1 MDDKYLKTIIFIMRD
16 KITKKPIV
24 ITHFQGFEDEEE
36 ANDFSNFLRTQFTYD
51 YDYEPNKTIH

>member
-1 MDDKYLKTIIFIMRD
+1 MRD

-36 ANDFSNFLRTQFTYD
+36 ANDFSNFLRGQFTYD